1 MSVQQQQQQQSHAN
15 IFDCST
21 PMEANAMYNA
31 GMMFTHAGNNDTIMY
46 NNNTIYNNAMYSDD
60 VLFKT
65 NQDVGFWNNNTTLE
79 SSEQIISNSFPS
91 LMPQQQQQ
99 QNNFY
104 GMPLGYYP
112 SPTTQDVN
120 TQSVDPMATMIM
132 SNHST
137 DTFNQQNNFNLGYLN
152 QFDCQVTPQ
161 SQAMSTPRLAYP
173 GSPSTPPVENCLFKN
188 STSLFEES
196 LPTDLLTPSAA
207 NTTSTTTDNNT
218 DFMSAWS
225 TNYDNTNFLTD
236 CEFWG

>member
-1 MSVQQQQQQQSHAN
+1 
-15 IFDCST
+15 
-21 PMEANAMYNA
+21 
-31 GMMFTHAGNNDTIMY
+31 MY
-46 NNNTIYNNAMYSDD
+46 NNNTIYNNAMYNDD

-65 NQDVGFWNNNTTLE
+65 NQDVGLWNSNNNNTTLE
-79 SSEQIISNSFPS
+79 SSEQIISNSFPT
-91 LMPQQQQQ
+91 LMPQQQ

-112 SPTTQDVN
+112 SPTTQDAN

-132 SNHST
+132 ANHST
-137 DTFNQQNNFNLGYLN
+137 DNFNQQNNFNLGYLN

-188 STSLFEES
+188 NTSLLEES

-207 NTTSTTTDNNT
+207 NT

-225 TNYDNTNFLTD
+225 TNYDDTNFLTD